1 MTQGIPYP
9 VFDPVAF
16 EIPFPYIGPLPIRWY
31 ALAYIA
37 GLLIGWIY
45 ARALVKNDRLWG
57 NVPHPSVVSIDDL
70 LVYAAFGT
78 ILGGRLG
85 DVFFYDFRIYR
96 DAWLHGHYFEALQLW
111 HGGMAFHGGL
121 IGVAIGIFLF
131 ARKYKASMLVV
142 CDICAAVVPIG
153 LFFGRLANFIKPE
166 LWGRETTMPWGM
178 VFIDPQTGLTLGDGL
193 VRHPSQLYEAALE
206 GIVLLVVLVI
216 AIRKGALQRPG
227 TVAGIFGIGYGL
239 ARIFVEQYRDPDP
252 VSEKLGEWLTMGMVL
267 SLPMILIGAA
277 LIWNANRN
285 RAREREL
292 V

>member
-1 MTQGIPYP
+1 MTQGLPYP
-9 VFDPVAF
+9 VFAPVAL

-37 GLLIGWIY
+37 GLLLGWVY

-57 NVPHPSVVSIDDL
+57 NVPRPSVVSIDDL

-78 ILGGRLG
+78 IIGGRLG
-85 DVFFYDFRIYR
+85 DVFFYDFYKYR
-96 DAWLHGHYFEALQLW
+96 EAWQQGHYFEALKLW
-111 HGGMAFHGGL
+111 NGGMAFHGGL

-131 ARKYKASMLVV
+131 ARHYKASILVV

-153 LFFGRLANFIKPE
+153 LFFGRIANFIKPE
-166 LWGRETTMPWGM
+166 LWGRVTDVPWGM
-178 VFIDPQTGLTLGDGL
+178 VFLDPDTRLPIAGELP
-193 VRHPSQLYEAALE
+193 RHPSQLYEAGLE
-206 GIVLLVVLVI
+206 GIVLLVVLAI
-216 AIRKGALQRPG
+216 AVRMGALRRPG

-239 ARIFVEQYRDPDP
+239 ARIISEQYRDPDP
-252 VSEKLGEWLTMGMVL
+252 VSERLGEWLTMGMVL
-267 SLPMILIGAA
+267 SVPMILIGIA